1 MLLSSPAFSGFLNEL
16 STNGMPAPPATT
28 TSTQQSQTKS
38 QPRSTHKDVNPHQA
52 SRQMQNQQPQINM
65 AMIPETDFS
74 VLEQPMNTWNSIPSN
89 DYQVFSVSAVPE
101 VPILDLMPLSR
112 KASSSPITLEAPKD
126 TPQITELPAWVNNTA
141 ESVTTSSSED
151 ENEAFALYNDTPSST
166 TTLPYSLN
174 SFLASAKPEST
185 KFMSDISAATDESS
199 SLAQLKRMCAAMD
212 EISEPLAAYLPDE

>member
-16 STNGMPAPPATT
+16 SSHGMPAPPATT
-28 TSTQQSQTKS
+28 TSNQQSQTKS
-38 QPRSTHKDVNPHQA
+38 QPRPTHKDVNPHQA

-101 VPILDLMPLSR
+101 VPMLDLTPLSG
-112 KASSSPITLEAPKD
+112 KASSPITLEAMKD
-126 TPQITELPAWVNNTA
+126 APQIAELPAWVNNTA
-141 ESVTTSSSED
+141 ESVTTSSSDD
-151 ENEAFALYNDTPSST
+151 ENEAFALYNDTPSPT
-166 TTLPYSLN
+166 TTSPYSLD
-174 SFLASAKPEST
+174 SFLASAKPNTT
-185 KFMSDISAATDESS
+185 KFMFDISTAVDESS

-212 EISEPLAAYLPDE
+212 EVSKQLAAYLPDE